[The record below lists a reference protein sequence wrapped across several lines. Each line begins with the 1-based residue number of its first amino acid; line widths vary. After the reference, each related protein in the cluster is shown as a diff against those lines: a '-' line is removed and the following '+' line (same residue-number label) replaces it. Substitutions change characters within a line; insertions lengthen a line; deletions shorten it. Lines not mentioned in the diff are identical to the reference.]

1 MVKKPD
7 TKDYI
12 YSTIP
17 FVRMSRKC
25 KFIEKEG
32 RSVVPR
38 AGGESEVL
46 QTGMRK
52 LSGVIEMF
60 YKRTR

>member
-12 YSTIP
+12 YWIIP
-17 FVRMSRKC
+17 SVRISRKC
-25 KFIEKEG
+25 KFIEKES
-32 RSVVPR
+32 RSVVSR

-46 QTGMRK
+46 QMGMRK
-52 LSGVIEMF
+52 LPGVIERF
-60 YKRTR
+60 YNCTR